1 LERYTLKNLV
11 AMLRSRDISSHEI
24 LEMYIQRI
32 SEHDSSFN
40 SYITLN
46 QDAALEQSIQADRLI
61 ESGDPLP
68 LTGIPYAGKDI
79 FCTQG
84 IKTTCIFFA
93 PKGSKQLVGPK
104 CLKILFRHMM
114 QPLSL
119 I

>member
-46 QDAALEQSIQADRLI
+46 QDVALEQSIQAD
-61 ESGDPLP
+61 S
-68 LTGIPYAGKDI
+68 
-79 FCTQG
+79 
-84 IKTTCIFFA
+84 
-93 PKGSKQLVGPK
+93 
-104 CLKILFRHMM
+104 
-114 QPLSL
+114 
-119 I
+119 

>member
-1 LERYTLKNLV
+1 MERYTLKNLV

-40 SYITLN
+40 SYITLS
-46 QDAALEQSIQADRLI
+46 QDVALEKSIQADRLI

-84 IKTTCIFFA
+84 VSHA
-93 PKGSKQLVGPK
+93 
-104 CLKILFRHMM
+104 CLKLLVFPSKK
-114 QPLSL
+114 QKKTAVSL
-119 I
+119 KISIIVRV